1 MTKEDYL
8 KRINNNKQENK
19 VSYRV
24 SIIRRTLLT
33 VVIVLVVLII
43 CNLSTST
50 KNIIKKE
57 LLERN
62 YNFSK
67 INSLYKKYI
76 ANFNPLGKKESG
88 NTQLVSSSKGIE
100 YSSSED
106 YLDGVKLNV
115 SEEYPIKLLDS
126 GLVVFIGENEGYGM
140 SVIVQQSNGIDV
152 IYGNVISNDIK
163 VYDYIEKGTII
174 GTANKYLYLVFQK
187 EGEVLDY
194 KKYI

>member
-8 KRINNNKQENK
+8 KRIKSNEKDNKL
-19 VSYRV
+19 SYRV
-24 SIIRRTLLT
+24 SIVKRTLLT
-33 VVIVLVVLII
+33 AVVVLVILII
-43 CNLSTST
+43 CNLSTIT
-50 KNIIKKE
+50 KNIVKKE

-76 ANFNPLGKKESG
+76 ANFNPLSKKKSDDTE
-88 NTQLVSSSKGIE
+88 LVSSSKGIE

-115 SEEYPIKLLDS
+115 SEEYPVKLLES
-126 GLVVFIGENEGYGM
+126 GLVVFVGENEGYGM

>member
-8 KRINNNKQENK
+8 KRIKSNEKDNKL
-19 VSYRV
+19 SYRV
-24 SIIRRTLLT
+24 SIVRRTLLT
-33 VVIVLVVLII
+33 AVVVLVILII

-50 KNIIKKE
+50 KNIVKKE

-76 ANFNPLGKKESG
+76 ANFNPLSKKESDD
-88 NTQLVSSSKGIE
+88 TELVSSSKGIE

-115 SEEYPIKLLDS
+115 SEEYPVKLLES
-126 GLVVFIGENEGYGM
+126 GLVVFVGENEGYGM

>member
-8 KRINNNKQENK
+8 KRINNNKQGNK

-106 YLDGVKLNV
+106 YLEGVKLNV

>member
-8 KRINNNKQENK
+8 KRIKNKQENK